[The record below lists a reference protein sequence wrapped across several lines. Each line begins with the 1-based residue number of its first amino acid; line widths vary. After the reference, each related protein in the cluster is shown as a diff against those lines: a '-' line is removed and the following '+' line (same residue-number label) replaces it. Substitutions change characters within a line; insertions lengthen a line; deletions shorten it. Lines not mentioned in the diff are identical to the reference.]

1 MYSFLFYSGVLTLS
15 PQSAIVGEDPPESFD
30 LVVANEINRL
40 DFVSRLVHRLE
51 LAQTLWRKFQIE
63 KSASSLQSMLHQ
75 VVDKQQT
82 IFDNFFSEGA
92 LQSTLEA
99 SFRASRVAVEAE
111 FPVQDDK
118 KNSERS
124 DLIFT
129 TDEDVKAIIDLKCLR
144 LNCIQPQ
151 ADPLLTEIPER
162 WYPADFKH
170 VQRNDYEHQ

>member
-1 MYSFLFYSGVLTLS
+1 M
-15 PQSAIVGEDPPESFD
+15 
-30 LVVANEINRL
+30 
-40 DFVSRLVHRLE
+40 
-51 LAQTLWRKFQIE
+51 
-63 KSASSLQSMLHQ
+63 LQQ

-129 TDEDVKAIIDLKCLR
+129 IDEDVKAIIDLKCLR
-144 LNCIQPQ
+144 FNCIQPQ

-162 WYPADFKH
+162 WYPADFKQ